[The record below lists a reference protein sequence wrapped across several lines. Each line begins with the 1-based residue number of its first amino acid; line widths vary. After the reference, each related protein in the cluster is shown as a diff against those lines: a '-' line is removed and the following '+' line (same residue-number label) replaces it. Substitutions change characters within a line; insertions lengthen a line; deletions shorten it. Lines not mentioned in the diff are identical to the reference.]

1 MIIKVTIYGFVAVR
15 GKDDIE
21 RYYFG
26 NPQERETMA
35 QMMIAEDDSVMIYDF
50 EYPEEVE
57 VQEGKQC
64 QI

>member
-1 MIIKVTIYGFVAVR
+1 MTIKVTIYGFVAVR

-35 QMMIAEDDSVMIYDF
+35 QMMIAEDDSIMIYDF

>member
-21 RYYFG
+21 HYYFG
-26 NPQERETMA
+26 NPQEREIMA

-57 VQEGKQC
+57 V
-64 QI
+64 

>member
-21 RYYFG
+21 RYYFS
-26 NPQERETMA
+26 NPQEREIMA

-57 VQEGKQC
+57 V
-64 QI
+64 

>member
-1 MIIKVTIYGFVAVR
+1 MTIKVTIYGFVVVG

-26 NPQERETMA
+26 NPQEREIMA

>member
-1 MIIKVTIYGFVAVR
+1 MTIKVTIYGFVAVR
-15 GKDDIE
+15 GKDDFKF
-21 RYYFG
+21 YYFG
-26 NPQERETMA
+26 NPQEREIMA

-57 VQEGKQC
+57 IQEGKQC

>member
-15 GKDDIE
+15 GKDDIQL
-21 RYYFG
+21 YYFG
-26 NPQERETMA
+26 NPQVREIMA
-35 QMMIAEDDSVMIYDF
+35 QMMIAEDDSIMIYDF

>member
-1 MIIKVTIYGFVAVR
+1 MIIEVTIYGFVAVR

-26 NPQERETMA
+26 NPQEREIMA
-35 QMMIAEDDSVMIYDF
+35 QMMIAEDHSIMIYDF

-57 VQEGKQC
+57 V
-64 QI
+64 

>member
-26 NPQERETMA
+26 NPQEREIMA
-35 QMMIAEDDSVMIYDF
+35 QTMIAEDDSVMIYDF

-57 VQEGKQC
+57 V
-64 QI
+64 

>member
-1 MIIKVTIYGFVAVR
+1 MIIEVTIYGFVAVR

-21 RYYFG
+21 CYYFG

-35 QMMIAEDDSVMIYDF
+35 QIMIAKDDSIMIYDF
-50 EYPEEVE
+50 EYPKEVE
-57 VQEGKQC
+57 VQERKQC